1 MQIIAAADLHLSP
14 SNFSRLTD
22 MAAQSARSDA
32 DVLIIAGDLTTG
44 PLSQHGEILQAL
56 SAFPGLKLFVPG
68 NHDLWQKVRERNTWQ
83 RYEIELPQV
92 VAAAGFHYL
101 AQAPVVHNGYGF
113 VGCLGWYDYSL
124 RQTEPPDADLR
135 LSPATVT
142 RPGGTLHRDP
152 HRHDLAWGD
161 LLPEDY
167 ATKAMQCL
175 DDNVAQGLVWND
187 RFYVDWGKTDEE
199 MVEYC
204 CEKLRQQAASIAAEV
219 DHVIAVT
226 HFVPFAEVL
235 PNARTVTAAYARA
248 FAGST
253 RLGDTIRALPKISA
267 AIFGHWHRQQT
278 WDLDGLLAANASVD
292 HAQQPPLKL
301 QLP

>member
-1 MQIIAAADLHLSP
+1 MQLIAAADLHLSP
-14 SNFSRLTD
+14 TSFSRLEH
-22 MAAQSARSDA
+22 MAAQAAGSDA
-32 DVLIIAGDLTTG
+32 DALVIAGDLTTG
-44 PLSQHGEILQAL
+44 AITQHGEILQAL
-56 SAFPGLKLFVPG
+56 SSFPGLKLFVPG
-68 NHDLWQKVRERNTWQ
+68 NHDLWQKGRERDTWQ
-83 RYEIELPQV
+83 RYETDLPQV
-92 VAAAGFHYL
+92 ATAAGFHYL
-101 AQAPVVHNGYGF
+101 DQAPVAHGQYGF

-124 RQTEPPDADLR
+124 RQVKPPDADLR

-142 RPGGTLHRDP
+142 RPGTALHLDP
-152 HRHDLAWGD
+152 HRRNLAWSE

-199 MVEYC
+199 MVEYFC
-204 CEKLRQQAASIAAEV
+204 DKLTRQAETIAPEV
-219 DHVIAVT
+219 DHLVAVT

-235 PNARTVTAAYARA
+235 PNAKTVTAAYARA
-248 FAGST
+248 FAGSS
-253 RLGDTIRALPKISA
+253 RLGETIRALPKISA

-292 HAQQPPLKL
+292 HAQQPPLRL
-301 QLP
+301 ELP